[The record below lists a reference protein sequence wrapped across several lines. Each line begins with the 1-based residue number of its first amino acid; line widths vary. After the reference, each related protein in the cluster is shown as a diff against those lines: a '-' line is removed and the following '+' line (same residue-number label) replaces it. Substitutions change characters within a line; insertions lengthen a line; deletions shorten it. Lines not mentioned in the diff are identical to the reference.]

1 MSRQI
6 DRTLD
11 ILELYAS
18 HPEGLPLGEVAA
30 RLMLPKSATH
40 RLLAQL
46 VERGYMEQ
54 DEDSQYYR
62 LTLRLL
68 VIAFGYLSR
77 TGLNDVCRPELNRL
91 AEKTGELVRIAVVDN
106 ETLTWVAEAQGARSG
121 LRYDG
126 NFGSRPC
133 LWATANGKCWLATMT
148 NEDAI
153 RIVHEQGF
161 GKPAALGP
169 QALRTVPALIEEL
182 ERTRARGYAIA
193 YEEAEAGMAGVA
205 VAIPGTRPNSPP
217 VGTLSIAGPT
227 VRITRDRLHGFA
239 QELTDVAKRL
249 SELWPI
255 RQHQAGF
262 GTSAYPRVNGGEKM
276 HRHGGAKMH
285 QVA

>member
-11 ILELYAS
+11 VLELYAS
-18 HPEGLPLGEVAA
+18 HPAGLALGEVAA

-40 RLLAQL
+40 RLLTQL

-54 DEDSQYYR
+54 DPGSQQYR

-68 VIAFGYLSR
+68 VIAFDYLSR
-77 TGLNDVCRPELNRL
+77 TGLNDICQPELNQL
-91 AEKTGELVRIAVVDN
+91 AERTGELVRIAVVDN

-133 LWATANGKCWLATMT
+133 LWATANGKCWLATMP

-153 RIVHEQGF
+153 RIIRDQGF
-161 GKPAALGP
+161 AEPMALGP
-169 QALRTVPALIEEL
+169 QALRTIPALIDEL

-205 VAIPGTRPNSPP
+205 VAIPGTRAGMSP
-217 VGTLSIAGPT
+217 VGTLSVAGPI
-227 VRITRDRLHGFA
+227 VRVTRDRLH
-239 QELTDVAKRL
+239 ELAPELIDVAKRL

-255 RQHQAGF
+255 RQHQAGAV
-262 GTSAYPRVNGGEKM
+262 TPAYQQRDK
-276 HRHGGAKMH
+276 
-285 QVA
+285 VA

>member
-1 MSRQI
+1 MTRQI

-11 ILELYAS
+11 ILELFAS
-18 HPEGLPLGEVAA
+18 HPNGLPLGEVAA
-30 RLMLPKSATH
+30 RLMFPKSASH
-40 RLLAQL
+40 RMLARL

-54 DEDSQYYR
+54 DADSQHYR

-77 TGLNDVCRPELNRL
+77 TGLNDVCQPELNRL
-91 AEKTGELVRIAVVDN
+91 AERTGELVRIAVVDN

-133 LWATANGKCWLATMT
+133 LWATANGKCWLATMP

-153 RIVHEQGF
+153 RIVRDQGF
-161 GKPAALGP
+161 GRPSALGP
-169 QALRTVPALIEEL
+169 QALRTIPALVEEL
-182 ERTRARGYAIA
+182 ERTRERGYAIA

-205 VAIPGTRPNSPP
+205 MAIPGPRPGTPP

-227 VRITRDRLHGFA
+227 VRITRDRLH
-239 QELTDVAKRL
+239 ELAPELIDVAKRL

-262 GTSAYPRVNGGEKM
+262 STSAY
-276 HRHGGAKMH
+276 HRRDK
-285 QVA
+285 VA